1 MERALLAGFIW
12 KKNESNSLWDSMEE
26 LSLLTGT
33 LKCEVVD
40 KIIQKKENP
49 CPATFIG
56 KGKAEEISKIVR
68 EKNIR
73 AVIFDCDLSPSQVK
87 NLEEIIGCKIIDRTW
102 LILSIFAE
110 KAKTE
115 EAKLQVSLAQ
125 YEYLLPRLTKQWTHL
140 SRQWGGIGTKG
151 VGEKQLEL
159 DRRVVK
165 ERINHLKNEL
175 KKIEKRRDI
184 TFQSHKNFPSVALVG
199 YTNAGKSTLFNLL
212 TSSQVK
218 ISDMLFSTL
227 DPKVSRFTKGNLPI
241 LFSDTVGFIKN
252 IPHHLIASFKSTL
265 KEAMEAD
272 LVLHIVD
279 RSHPNYEIQEKVGF
293 ETLEY
298 LDIQKDKVMTV
309 YNKADIIFENENIQF
324 PFISAKN
331 GWGIENLILRIEEK
345 ISQSFII
352 VKKRFNNISR
362 KQLEEILKNNC
373 VIDYKKMGEE
383 IEVTF
388 WVRKNISY
396 F

>member
-1 MERALLAGFIW
+1 MERVLLAGFIW
-12 KKNESNSLWDSMEE
+12 KKNENNTIWDSMEE

-40 KIIQKKENP
+40 KIIQKRENP

-56 KGKAEEISKIVR
+56 KGKAEEISKVVK

-73 AVIFDCDLSPSQVK
+73 AIIFDCDLSPSQVK

-115 EAKLQVSLAQ
+115 EAKIEVSLAQ
-125 YEYLLPRLTKQWTHL
+125 YEYLLPRLTRQWTHL
-140 SRQWGGIGTKG
+140 SRQWGGVGTKG

-212 TSSQVK
+212 TSSQAK
-218 ISDMLFSTL
+218 ISNMLFSTL

-298 LDIQKDKVMTV
+298 LNIRKDKIMTV
-309 YNKADIIFENENIQF
+309 YNKADIVFQNENIQF

-331 GWGIENLILRIEEK
+331 GWGIENLILKIEKK
-345 ISQSFII
+345 ISQSFIML
-352 VKKRFNNISR
+352 KKRFNNISR
-362 KQLEEILKNNC
+362 KQLEEIIKNNC
-373 VIDYKKMGEE
+373 VIDYKKVGEE

>member
-1 MERALLAGFIW
+1 MERVLLAGLIW
-12 KKNESNSLWDSMEE
+12 KKNEDNSFLEGLEE
-26 LSLLTGT
+26 LSLLTKT
-33 LKCEVVD
+33 LNCEIVD
-40 KIIQKKENP
+40 RIIQKKENP

-56 KGKAEEISKIVR
+56 RGKAEEISRIVK

-73 AVIFDCDLSPSQVK
+73 AVIFDCDLTPSQVK

-115 EAKLQVSLAQ
+115 EAKIEVSLAQ
-125 YEYLLPRLTKQWTHL
+125 YEYLLPRLTRQWTHL

-151 VGEKQLEL
+151 VGEKQLEI
-159 DRRVVK
+159 DRRVIK
-165 ERINHLKNEL
+165 ERIYHLKNDL

-212 TSSQVK
+212 TSSNVK
-218 ISDMLFSTL
+218 VSNFLFSTL
-227 DPKVSRFTKGNLPI
+227 DPKVSRAVLGKIPI
-241 LFSDTVGFIKN
+241 LVSDTVGFIKN

-272 LVLHIVD
+272 LVIHIVD
-279 RSHPNYEIQEKVGF
+279 RSHPNYEAQEKVGF

-298 LDIQKDKVMTV
+298 LNIQKEKIMTV

-331 GWGIENLILRIEEK
+331 GWGIENLILKIEEK
-345 ISQSFII
+345 ISTSFTII
-352 VKKRFNNISR
+352 KKSYKNISK
-362 KQLEEILKNNC
+362 KQLENIIRNNC
-373 VIDYKKMGEE
+373 VIDYKRKNNET
-383 IEVTF
+383 EVTF
-388 WVRKNISY
+388 WVRKILPSI
-396 F
+396 